1 MSLWKKTDSFACSDI
16 FLNDVLENLKTL
28 KLIHEKSPNSSEF
41 PNTLKQTLGK
51 SINNDEFD
59 NLINSSFQDISNLI
73 TKKFNENRE
82 DRNKLLGDEQGKEI
96 EKRILIQIIDQ
107 NWKSHIQYLEQLRQV
122 VGLRSYGQRDPLVE
136 YKKEAFLLFENLLSK
151 LKTDLVTMLL
161 NLKIVQQEND
171 NIAEKKI
178 EDNLKSI
185 AKNKIGRNEPCP
197 CNSGKKYK
205 HCHGSM

>member
-1 MSLWKKTDSFACSDI
+1 M
-16 FLNDVLENLKTL
+16 
-28 KLIHEKSPNSSEF
+28 
-41 PNTLKQTLGK
+41 
-51 SINNDEFD
+51 
-59 NLINSSFQDISNLI
+59 
-73 TKKFNENRE
+73 
-82 DRNKLLGDEQGKEI
+82 LGDEQGKEI

-185 AKNKIGRNEPCP
+185 AKSKIGRNEPCP
-197 CNSGKKYK
+197 CKSGKKYK
-205 HCHGSM
+205 HCHGSMLSLIHI

>member
-1 MSLWKKTDSFACSDI
+1 
-16 FLNDVLENLKTL
+16 
-28 KLIHEKSPNSSEF
+28 
-41 PNTLKQTLGK
+41 
-51 SINNDEFD
+51 
-59 NLINSSFQDISNLI
+59 
-73 TKKFNENRE
+73 
-82 DRNKLLGDEQGKEI
+82 
-96 EKRILIQIIDQ
+96 
-107 NWKSHIQYLEQLRQV
+107 
-122 VGLRSYGQRDPLVE
+122 
-136 YKKEAFLLFENLLSK
+136 
-151 LKTDLVTMLL
+151 MLL

>member
-1 MSLWKKTDSFACSDI
+1 MGD
-16 FLNDVLENLKTL
+16 
-28 KLIHEKSPNSSEF
+28 LI
-41 PNTLKQTLGK
+41 
-51 SINNDEFD
+51 I
-59 NLINSSFQDISNLI
+59 
-73 TKKFNENRE
+73 KKFNENRE

-185 AKNKIGRNEPCP
+185 AKSKIGRNEPCP
-197 CNSGKKYK
+197 CKSGKKYK